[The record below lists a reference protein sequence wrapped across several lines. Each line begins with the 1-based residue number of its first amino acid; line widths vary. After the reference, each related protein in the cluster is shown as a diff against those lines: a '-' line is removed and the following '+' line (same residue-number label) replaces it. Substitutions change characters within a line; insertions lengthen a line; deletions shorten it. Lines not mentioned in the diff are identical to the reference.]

1 MVKTESFEQNG
12 IWYTKTYSDKGLLIE
27 RDGVLYEDAIDPVGA
42 NRVYVETATYIDT
55 DASEQDYINALREMG
70 VDV

>member
-12 IWYTKTYSDKGLLIE
+12 IWYTRTYSDKGLLIE
-27 RDGVLYEDAIDPVGA
+27 RNGMLYEDAIDPVGA
-42 NRVYVETATYIDT
+42 NRVYTETDTYIDT
-55 DASEQDYINALREMG
+55 SATEQDYINALREMG